1 MNYVSALSVAETNGG
16 VDAIYFLVN
25 RRLVQDDTDLDPRT
39 AVKVNL
45 LVIQVK
51 QNQGFSPPEINKL
64 VFFSDNLLD
73 LSRKPTDYKTTYNAQ
88 LLEVMRVFKVK
99 YQQIAGAFPD
109 VGIDYYYITKADVDE
124 NKDARGSA
132 DRVREKAREH
142 PSNATCNFH
151 FINAPRLWEQVQL
164 RIPRSKPLQWQ
175 DSPLETQEGF
185 VGLVK
190 LHDYWRFLLDEHGD
204 LQKRIFE
211 SNVRGFQQNTPVN
224 VGIRKTLEA
233 PGKADFWELNT
244 GITILAGKASKVGYK
259 KLEID
264 DPQIVNG
271 LQTDLPPEK

>member
-1 MNYVSALSVAETNGG
+1 MPGQVGVDPFEYCCVDQFLKPFGLADDELRFGLVGGGNDGG

-109 VGIDYYYITKADVDE
+109 VGIDYYYITNADVDE
-124 NKDARGSA
+124 NKDAR
-132 DRVREKAREH
+132 
-142 PSNATCNFH
+142 
-151 FINAPRLWEQVQL
+151 VQ
-164 RIPRSKPLQWQ
+164 RT
-175 DSPLETQEGF
+175 E
-185 VGLVK
+185 
-190 LHDYWRFLLDEHGD
+190 
-204 LQKRIFE
+204 
-211 SNVRGFQQNTPVN
+211 
-224 VGIRKTLEA
+224 
-233 PGKADFWELNT
+233 
-244 GITILAGKASKVGYK
+244 
-259 KLEID
+259 
-264 DPQIVNG
+264 
-271 LQTDLPPEK
+271 